1 MALGFEQQSYFNRT
15 GFGRMAFGALATEKK
30 VYISGTAAGAG
41 SGSMETLSGHE
52 VDFDITLQP
61 GDVLVLDSESYTV
74 RLNGQELTADYT
86 GRLPKLGPGETW
98 MIYKDENTS
107 RKVQLSATYTE
118 RYV

>member
-1 MALGFEQQSYFNRT
+1 
-15 GFGRMAFGALATEKK
+15 
-30 VYISGTAAGAG
+30 
-41 SGSMETLSGHE
+41 METLSGHE

-98 MIYKDENTS
+98 MIYKDENIS

>member
-15 GFGRMAFGALATEKK
+15 GFGRMAFGALVTEKK
-30 VYISGTAAGAG
+30 VYISGTAAGA
-41 SGSMETLSGHE
+41 
-52 VDFDITLQP
+52 
-61 GDVLVLDSESYTV
+61 VLDSESYTV

-98 MIYKDENTS
+98 MIYKDENIS

-118 RYV
+118 MYV